1 MVTTTTQA
9 QLSPEELQR
18 GWRDAHVKPL
28 WEIPLA
34 HKPDGDF
41 GSPVLW
47 PWRTMEPLVQRAI
60 ALASPA
66 SAERRVL
73 SLIDPDGH
81 EGDFHTT
88 TNLNAG
94 LQILLPGEVARPHRH
109 SMDALR
115 FVLEGGGATVDQ
127 VGQHRPAGDRV
138 QCFRQRRLH
147 PGGVAGGQQNGGGG
161 HHDPE
166 VTVCAAV
173 CQRMDGPSARRAGQS

>member
-1 MVTTTTQA
+1 MVTATSAT
-9 QLSPEELQR
+9 QLSPEELQQ

-28 WEIPLA
+28 WEIAMA
-34 HKPDGDF
+34 HKPDGDL
-41 GSPVLW
+41 GTPVLW

-81 EGDFHTT
+81 EDDFHTI

-115 FVLEGGGATVDQ
+115 FVLEGGGAVTKVLA
-127 VGQHRPAGDRV
+127 RTLA
-138 QCFRQRRLH
+138 RRH
-147 PGGVAGGQQNGGGG
+147 DADGVARR
-161 HHDPE
+161 
-166 VTVCAAV
+166 A
-173 CQRMDGPSARRAGQS
+173 QRARAPSPRHVLVRTGTGARRAGRRRQLRILERKRHPRSSGI